1 MRPAGLLGLAAACL
15 TTPFVLP
22 AAAAGATANQGTNA
36 EVERAAPPPD
46 ESDGGYRPR
55 WADPN
60 AKPSEPGVE
69 NDPTPFDP
77 ADVDANSDTL
87 NNNLNNVDQ

>member
-1 MRPAGLLGLAAACL
+1 MRAAGFLVLAGAACL
-15 TTPFVLP
+15 TTLFALP
-22 AAAAGATANQGTNA
+22 AAAGAPADQGTNA
-36 EVERAAPPPD
+36 EVEKVAPPPD
-46 ESDGGYRPR
+46 EGDGGYRPR

-77 ADVDANSDTL
+77 ADVDANSNTL
-87 NNNLNNVDQ
+87 DNTINNVDQ

>member
-1 MRPAGLLGLAAACL
+1 MPFRLPRRRRSAGQQVTTASRSKSRRLRRPKP
-15 TTPFVLP
+15 T
-22 AAAAGATANQGTNA
+22 Q
-36 EVERAAPPPD
+36 
-46 ESDGGYRPR
+46 GYRPR

-60 AKPSEPGVE
+60 AKPPEPGIE

-87 NNNLNNVDQ
+87 NNNLSPINPD